1 MKLGNSIIILA
12 VAAFSAVSCNLF
24 NNLGLGVNVPVDKK
38 TETSA
43 PKFLGIEDDSNI
55 APDAKGDLKI
65 NAVAQKEIVSQPIS
79 VPVQSDT
86 KIGEL
91 IIKATKPEIAK
102 NADIE
107 PAALILEFENP
118 SPEPVTFKGTV
129 VSGGEEA
136 VITVV
141 VPAGKKPHTVVFG
154 ADIKKDE
161 YPAGTEVVQPEKKL
175 EKVLAEPIHQDVK
188 IGFELI
194 PGTKTIAP
202 AAASYTFK
210 VDGSLAIPFSFPAG
224 TKIYITRSF
233 RDLGLNLGDYDIKA
247 DKFDIIGSITSTI
260 PFDIAC
266 TGQDV
271 NGVTAK
277 TENPV
282 KAGSTRNPV
291 TSDVVIKVAGAN
303 AEKSIDEVQAVFEL
317 TATQGAR
324 LNKGQSLKINYDSI
338 KVNI

>member
-1 MKLGNSIIILA
+1 MEENKKENEILGKDLYVNSGY
-12 VAAFSAVSCNLF
+12 LF
-24 NNLGLGVNVPVDKK
+24 NTRVPFKEKKLPLRILSAGTYQLFTWPKLPTWRPKGRVDWQ
-38 TETSA
+38 
-43 PKFLGIEDDSNI
+43 IIYI
-55 APDAKGDLKI
+55 AA
-65 NAVAQKEIVSQPIS
+65 
-79 VPVQSDT
+79 
-86 KIGEL
+86 GEGHF
-91 IIKATKPEIAK
+91 
-102 NADIE
+102 
-107 PAALILEFENP
+107 ILNGQE
-118 SPEPVTFKGTV
+118 
-129 VSGGEEA
+129 
-136 VITVV
+136 VV
-141 VPAGKKPHTVVFG
+141 VPAGKKPHTVVYG

-194 PGTKTIAP
+194 PGTKTIVP